1 MVVMGVIAILA
12 LMTVPT
18 YMEKAVREQV
28 TEALPLA
35 DIAKAPTAAAWALAL
50 PLPADNEAAGLPAS
64 DKIVSNYVSSVSVQG
79 GAIHIVFGN
88 RASSVLKGEL
98 VSALL
103 EHPASGAR
111 EIAQEPVPRE
121 PRDFIQRARLLEEMR
136 RAGDDYELS
145 LAAHLGERCA
155 VQRED
160 LEVVAADDEKRW
172 RAHARQGVPC
182 KIGPSAAR
190 HDRADRVWAFG
201 GRDQRRCGPGAGA
214 EVADAQR

>member
-1 MVVMGVIAILA
+1 VEMMVVMGIIAILA

-88 RASSVLKGEL
+88 RASGVLKGKVLSLRPAVVEDARVVP
-98 VSALL
+98 VSWVCGNAAAPDKMTVKGMNKTDLPNLL
-103 EHPASGAR
+103 L
-111 EIAQEPVPRE
+111 PVKC
-121 PRDFIQRARLLEEMR
+121 
-136 RAGDDYELS
+136 RAG
-145 LAAHLGERCA
+145 
-155 VQRED
+155 
-160 LEVVAADDEKRW
+160 
-172 RAHARQGVPC
+172 
-182 KIGPSAAR
+182 
-190 HDRADRVWAFG
+190 
-201 GRDQRRCGPGAGA
+201 
-214 EVADAQR
+214 

>member
-1 MVVMGVIAILA
+1 MVVMGIIAILA

-88 RASSVLKGEL
+88 RASGVLKGKVLSLRPAVVEDARVVP
-98 VSALL
+98 VSWVCGNAAAPDKMTVKGMNKTDLPNLL
-103 EHPASGAR
+103 L
-111 EIAQEPVPRE
+111 PVKC
-121 PRDFIQRARLLEEMR
+121 
-136 RAGDDYELS
+136 RAG
-145 LAAHLGERCA
+145 
-155 VQRED
+155 
-160 LEVVAADDEKRW
+160 
-172 RAHARQGVPC
+172 
-182 KIGPSAAR
+182 
-190 HDRADRVWAFG
+190 
-201 GRDQRRCGPGAGA
+201 
-214 EVADAQR
+214 